1 MCGRFVSSSPPDE
14 IARYFDA
21 QVSTEAAL
29 EPNWNVAPTNDVYV
43 VMIDGGVRRL
53 EPHHWGLVP
62 FWAKSPAIGNKMI
75 NARAEGLAEK
85 NAFKH
90 AFRKRRCIVPAD
102 GFYEWKTVPG
112 QKRKQPYY
120 IHRGDDEPLA
130 FAGLWEE
137 WRGPERDGEQRL
149 RSATIITT
157 TANETMAPVHDRM
170 PVLLPPSTWGRWLDP
185 ANTDVAS
192 LSGLLVPA
200 PPRILTMHPVSTD
213 VGNVRNRG
221 PHLVDQVEPSD
232 PTDGADGADADGND
246 HGEQPTG

>member
-21 QVSTEAAL
+21 QPPEASL
-29 EPNWNVAPTNDVYV
+29 EPNWNVAPTNDIYV
-43 VMIDGGVRRL
+43 VTVDGGVRRL
-53 EPHHWGLVP
+53 EPRHWGLVP

-75 NARAEGLAEK
+75 NARSEGLAEK

-102 GFYEWKTVPG
+102 GFYEWQKVPG
-112 QKRKQPYY
+112 QKTKQPYF
-120 IHRGDDEPLA
+120 IQRTDHEPLA

-157 TANETMAPVHDRM
+157 AANETMAPVHDRM
-170 PVLLPPSTWGRWLDP
+170 PVLLPPTAWDAWLDP
-185 ANTDVAS
+185 GNADLET
-192 LSGLLVPA
+192 LGRLLVPA
-200 PPRILTMHPVSTD
+200 PPQILTMHPVSTE

-221 PHLVDQVEPSD
+221 PQLVHPLEADRS
-232 PTDGADGADADGND
+232 ADGTD
-246 HGEQPTG
+246 HGGEHRAV